1 MIDDVLKRRLN
12 FCTTLPTLPAAAV
25 KIIELANDP
34 DADIGAVCQ
43 YISLDPVL
51 SAKLLRTANTPLYK
65 SAGSQQ
71 ISGKLSAYWV
81 RTPFL

>member
-43 YISLDPVL
+43 YISLDPVFMP
-51 SAKLLRTANTPLYK
+51 APPD
-65 SAGSQQ
+65 
-71 ISGKLSAYWV
+71 W
-81 RTPFL
+81 